1 LPLSTSIKFVVI
13 AFLSIV
19 ILLSIFLNSRSI
31 FANGQQTTSS
41 SSSSQGKVFVMYAA
55 SLVKTFED
63 SLGPSFHNKTGYK
76 YTGEA
81 RGAIQIAN
89 MIIDEQRTPD
99 VFVAAGTVPIMKL
112 MMNNG
117 NNNPDAGSIQP
128 PHSLLAQWLVK
139 FASAEM
145 VIAYS
150 PNSHYHVDLDKAKRG
165 EIPWYHVLSEPGFKF
180 GRTDPELDP
189 KGYYMIIAA
198 KLSNLYYHDPTI
210 EQKILGNDDRNPKQL
225 FPEETLRTTLEIGQ
239 LDAIAAYKHEAV
251 ARSLPY
257 ITLPP
262 QINLANPTY
271 FDFYKRSSYTL
282 QHTGQT
288 IYGEPIYFAVTI
300 PRTVKN
306 SDGAI
311 SFVKFLL
318 SADGQH
324 ILQSQGLNYI
334 RKPAIEGNI
343 DKIAPAIRN
352 IMTLAA

>member
-1 LPLSTSIKFVVI
+1 
-13 AFLSIV
+13 
-19 ILLSIFLNSRSI
+19 
-31 FANGQQTTSS
+31 
-41 SSSSQGKVFVMYAA
+41 
-55 SLVKTFED
+55 
-63 SLGPSFHNKTGYK
+63 
-76 YTGEA
+76 
-81 RGAIQIAN
+81 
-89 MIIDEQRTPD
+89 
-99 VFVAAGTVPIMKL
+99 
-112 MMNNG
+112 
-117 NNNPDAGSIQP
+117 
-128 PHSLLAQWLVK
+128 
-139 FASAEM
+139 
-145 VIAYS
+145 
-150 PNSHYHVDLDKAKRG
+150 
-165 EIPWYHVLSEPGFKF
+165 
-180 GRTDPELDP
+180 
-189 KGYYMIIAA
+189 
-198 KLSNLYYHDPTI
+198 
-210 EQKILGNDDRNPKQL
+210 
-225 FPEETLRTTLEIGQ
+225 LEIGQ

-343 DKIAPAIRN
+343 DKIPPAIRN